1 MPADNVRRIVPL
13 RGEWTKKE
21 NLEKQIEEQIVSS
34 SYLSLTEHLTGR
46 TSNSLLYF

>member
-13 RGEWTKKE
+13 RGERTKE
-21 NLEKQIEEQIVSS
+21 NLENEKKQIVSP
-34 SYLSLTEHLTGR
+34 SYLSLTGHLTGR